1 MNMIEKDREGMVLR
15 IERSSTFDGAGF
27 RTVIFL
33 KGCPL
38 RCQWCSTPE
47 SHSFEIEKT
56 DTNVY
61 GQVMTVEQVMKEA
74 RKDSLFFFM
83 SGGGITLSGGEMMAQ
98 PDFSRA
104 ILRNCR
110 QEGYNTAI
118 ETSFFASWDVVKSI
132 LPYVNNA
139 FVDLKIFDSELHK
152 KYTGVDNELILN
164 NLKATNELEN
174 DFKLVIRTPIIP
186 SINDTPE
193 ELHAIGKFA
202 AGLTHLDY
210 VQLLPYHKLGVST
223 YEKLGLT
230 YPLKDIDAPSA
241 EQMAEYRS
249 IVAEHVAKVI

>member
-1 MNMIEKDREGMVLR
+1 MNMIDKDRKGMVLR

-83 SGGGITLSGGEMMAQ
+83 SGGGITVSGGEMMAQ

-104 ILRNCR
+104 ILQNCR
-110 QEGYNTAI
+110 KEGYDTAI
-118 ETSFFASWDVVKSI
+118 ETSLFAPWEAVEAV
-132 LPYVNNA
+132 LRYANTA
-139 FVDLKIFDSELHK
+139 FVDLKLFDSEQHL

-164 NLKATNELEN
+164 NLCATNKMEEN
-174 DFKLVIRTPIIP
+174 FKLVIRTPIIP
-186 SINDTPE
+186 GINDTPE
-193 ELHAIGKFA
+193 ELNAIGAFA
-202 AGLTHLDY
+202 AGLTHLDH
-210 VQLLPYHKLGVST
+210 VQLLPYHKLGVAT
-223 YEKLGLT
+223 YEKLGRT
-230 YPLKDIDAPSA
+230 YPLGDIEAPTP
-241 EQMAEYRS
+241 EQMERCRG
-249 IVAEHVAKVI
+249 IVRQHVEKVI